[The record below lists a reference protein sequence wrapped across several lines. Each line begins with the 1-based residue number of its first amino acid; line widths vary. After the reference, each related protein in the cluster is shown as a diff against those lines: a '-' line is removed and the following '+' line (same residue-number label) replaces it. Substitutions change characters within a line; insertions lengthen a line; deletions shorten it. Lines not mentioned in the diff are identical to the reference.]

1 VLRGW
6 ERAGA
11 CAVLFGTSL
20 GAESYSKPSAIY
32 AANPEAVFLDETSK
46 RPFQTVIPLSERL
59 GITPI
64 TSYSVGQEVQ
74 LVSEVLH
81 SSGVSQSLSGVRTG
95 RKLRAKE

>member
-11 CAVLFGTSL
+11 WAVLFGTSL
-20 GAESYSKPSAIY
+20 GAESYPKPSAIY